1 MNIKYAAEKENSFNF
16 SQKYFDSKIFNFF
29 CTSNNRENG
38 NSFKV

>member
-29 CTSNNRENG
+29 APQIIE
-38 NSFKV
+38 KMEI